1 MYKGLFVTP
10 IAFVQRALDRPSNFV
25 MPFKQGVQYIL
36 SLPIRKVLCIF
47 IFLPLYE
54 MLTG

>member
-10 IAFVQRALDRPSNFV
+10 IAFVLRALYRPSNFV